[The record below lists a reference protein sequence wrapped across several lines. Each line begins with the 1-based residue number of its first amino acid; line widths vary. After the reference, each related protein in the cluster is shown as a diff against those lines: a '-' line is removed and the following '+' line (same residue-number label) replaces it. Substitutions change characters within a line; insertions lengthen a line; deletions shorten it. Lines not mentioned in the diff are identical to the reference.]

1 MKNDSIKIAVQ
12 SVVQD
17 LFDRN
22 GSVKSIDLVDKA
34 RPTDSQA
41 HPAFEWD
48 DTLAGEEY
56 RLIQARKWIRVVEI
70 IRDDGS
76 EPERLVHVPRIV
88 TADDAGRDGEYK
100 PISVVVEMP
109 DEFERALSQARE
121 KFASAKRAM
130 DELYR
135 AAELSGRADQAA
147 VIAQMSRATD
157 LWASALEGL
166 H

>member
-1 MKNDSIKIAVQ
+1 MTNDSIKVAVQ

-22 GSVKSIDLVDKA
+22 GSVKSTELVDEA
-34 RPTDSQA
+34 RPKNSPA

-70 IRDDGS
+70 IREADS

-88 TADDAGRDGEYK
+88 TSDDARRDGEYK
-100 PISVVVEMP
+100 PISVVVERP
-109 DEFERALSQARE
+109 DEFARALSQARE

-130 DELYR
+130 DDLYR
-135 AAELSGRADQAA
+135 AAERSGMADQAA

-157 LWASALEGL
+157 LWAAALEGL